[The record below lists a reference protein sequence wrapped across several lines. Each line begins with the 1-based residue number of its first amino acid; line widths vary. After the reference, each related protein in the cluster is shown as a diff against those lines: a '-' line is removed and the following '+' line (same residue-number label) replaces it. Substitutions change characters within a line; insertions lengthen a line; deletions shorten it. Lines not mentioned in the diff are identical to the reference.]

1 MNCGATG
8 YSMQRMGGQTPLVSV
23 IIPTYNRAH
32 LIAQCLKSVLAQ
44 TLNDY
49 EVIVVDDGST
59 DTTRD
64 FLLKAYGNNIRYI
77 SHPTNRGLSAA
88 RNTGIE
94 HAQGTYIAVLDDD
107 DVWLPDKL
115 ALQIDLMKAK
125 PDVVLAYCGTLKVDC
140 QGELLEEVMPEK
152 RGHLFAEMLHRNCLK
167 GPASVAVFS
176 REVLGASGVFDTS
189 LSSCAD
195 WDLWIRI
202 ARCGKVDFIN
212 RPLVK
217 YVMHQSNMSSNINGM
232 TRDTFAILDKYLPLL
247 EQDKGSANPGDR
259 IYSNH
264 LIHFAWEYF
273 EQHNLEQFRQLLRQ
287 ALERDPANR
296 IPIRGDDLSEKEKAV
311 MGVLRDYWCKEGS
324 ARGRRPRSS
333 AFSDHYIQLAWE
345 YYHQGNMEHFRR
357 CIALACSHAFPNI
370 PLRLAIPFVKSY
382 MGKGMAE
389 WLHQARKGVRHA
401 GN

>member
-1 MNCGATG
+1 M
-8 YSMQRMGGQTPLVSV
+8 

-32 LIAQCLKSVLAQ
+32 MIARCLESALAQ
-44 TLNDY
+44 TLKDY

-59 DTTRD
+59 DATRD
-64 FLLKAYGNNIRYI
+64 FLLKAYGNHVQYI
-77 SHPTNRGLSAA
+77 AHPTNKGLSAA
-88 RNTGIE
+88 RNTGIA
-94 HAQGTYIAVLDDD
+94 HARGIYIAVLDDD
-107 DVWLPDKL
+107 DLWLPDKL
-115 ALQIDLMKAK
+115 ALQIDLMKAN

-140 QGELLEEVMPEK
+140 QGELLEEVKPEK
-152 RGHLFAEMLHRNCLK
+152 RGHLFAEMLNRNCLK

-202 ARCGKVDFIN
+202 ARCGRIDFVD

-217 YVMHQSNMSSNINGM
+217 YVMHQSNMHSNISGM
-232 TRDTFAILDKYLPLL
+232 ARDTFVILDKYLPFL
-247 EQDKGSANPGDR
+247 ERDNGSAYPADR

-264 LIHFAWEYF
+264 LIHFAWEYYK
-273 EQHNLEQFRQLLRQ
+273 QHNLQQFSDLLHQ

-296 IPIRGDDLSEKEKAV
+296 IPMHGDGLKEKEKAV
-311 MGVLRDYWCKEGS
+311 MGVLRDYWCKAGS
-324 ARGRRPRSS
+324 ARGRRPRSG

-345 YYHQGNMEHFRR
+345 YYHQGNMVNFRR
-357 CIALACSHAFPNI
+357 CIALACSHAFPNM

-382 MGKGMAE
+382 MGKGIAE
-389 WLHQARKGVRHA
+389 YLHQARRRVRHA

>member
-1 MNCGATG
+1 
-8 YSMQRMGGQTPLVSV
+8 MQGRGGQTPLVSV

-32 LIAQCLKSVLAQ
+32 MIARCLESALAQ
-44 TLNDY
+44 TFKDY
-49 EVIVVDDGST
+49 EIIVVDDGST

-64 FLLKAYGNNIRYI
+64 FLLKAYGKRIRYLT
-77 SHPTNRGLSAA
+77 HPTNEGLSAA

-115 ALQIDLMKAK
+115 ALQVELMQAN

-140 QGELLEEVMPEK
+140 QGELLEEVKPEM
-152 RGHLFAEMLHRNCLK
+152 RGQIFAEMLNRNCLK
-167 GPASVAVFS
+167 GPASVAIFA

-202 ARCGKVDFIN
+202 ARCGTVDFVD
-212 RPLVK
+212 RPLVQ
-217 YVMHQSNMSSNINGM
+217 YVMHQSNMSSNITGM
-232 TRDTFAILDKYLPLL
+232 AHDTFSILNKYLPLL
-247 EQDKGSANPGDR
+247 EQDMGSANPGDR

-264 LIHFAWEYF
+264 LIHFAWEYY
-273 EQHNLEQFRQLLRQ
+273 EQHNLKQFSDLLRQ
-287 ALERDPANR
+287 ALDRDPANR
-296 IPIRGDDLSEKEKAV
+296 IPIRGDGLPEKETAV
-311 MGVLRDYWCKEGS
+311 MGVLRDYWRKAGS

-345 YYHQGNMEHFRR
+345 YYHQGNMENFRR
-357 CIALACSHAFPNI
+357 CIVLACGHAFPNM
-370 PLRLAIPFVKSY
+370 PLRLAIPFFKSY
-382 MGKGMAE
+382 MGKGIAE
-389 WLHQARKGVRHA
+389 SIHQARKRVRHA